1 MALKNFIKDG
11 FYARIERIDYSKQHG
26 FINGQVVVYEDETTT
41 TKMFETQLSISAQNE
56 AVSVMRTITSEE
68 DLFLEAPEYLDVK
81 DGENVLIDIP
91 RSVLKSDYARE
102 LSGVIIERRDGK
114 LVFNSPY
121 FIKKDGKY
129 FECINGSY
137 EETRDIVIHE
147 QFLEII
153 DPNNLMKSFYDYLKS
168 LPQYKG
174 CIDA

>member
-56 AVSVMRTITSEE
+56 AFHVSSSINNEE
-68 DLFLEAPEYLDVK
+68 DLFLEAPEYLDIK
-81 DGENVLIDIP
+81 DGDCVLINIP
-91 RSVLKSDYARE
+91 TQSIKSDYARE
-102 LSGVIIERRDGK
+102 LNGVVVERRDGK